1 MYRVVTGPSPEHG
14 EFVAALNA
22 ALLPKVRDRGL
33 ELSTPLNVS
42 VDQYDAKVPD
52 LGIFRR
58 DTPRSSPAFVDTAEL
73 VVEVLSPRERAG
85 EKVPFYA
92 SRNVQ
97 EYLEVD
103 IRARTVRLLANRDGE
118 WVLIDRSGVLD
129 LTTAEVLALV
139 PE

>member
-1 MYRVVTGPSPEHG
+1 M
-14 EFVAALNA
+14 
-22 ALLPKVRDRGL
+22 
-33 ELSTPLNVS
+33 
-42 VDQYDAKVPD
+42 
-52 LGIFRR
+52 
-58 DTPRSSPAFVDTAEL
+58 
-73 VVEVLSPRERAG
+73 RAG
-85 EKVPFYA
+85 EKLPFYA
-92 SRNVQ
+92 CRNVQ